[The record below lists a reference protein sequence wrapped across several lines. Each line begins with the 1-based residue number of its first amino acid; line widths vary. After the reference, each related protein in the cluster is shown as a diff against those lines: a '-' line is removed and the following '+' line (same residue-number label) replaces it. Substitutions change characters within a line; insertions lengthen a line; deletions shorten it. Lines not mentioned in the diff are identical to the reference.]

1 MNYQMNIIPKI
12 MQSNNIIDSCKII
25 AGLDVLEESEES
37 EEEPELSGG
46 VSVPVEQLLQQTSN

>member
-1 MNYQMNIIPKI
+1 MNIIPKI